1 MPSNWK
7 QKEIAGRDWFGNFF
21 KRHPYISMRKPESTS
36 IARAKCL
43 NRPVMNTSYDQ
54 LEVLYEKHNF
64 TPDQI
69 FNIDETANPTVL
81 DKEKVLAEKGTH
93 QVMSLPSRN
102 LIQFEIN
109 CFFIIFRYM
118 A

>member
-21 KRHPYISMRKPESTS
+21 NRHPNLSMRKPESTS
-36 IARAKCL
+36 IARAQCL
-43 NRPVMNTSYDQ
+43 NRPVMNAFYDQ
-54 LEVLYEKHNF
+54 LEILYEKHNF

-102 LIQFEIN
+102 STPFEIN
-109 CFFIIFRYM
+109 CFCIIFRYM